1 MWTQINPDINWWQVS
16 SNLLPTKS
24 GTEIYMTKSVTAGS
38 YIGVPGIFTSDNS
51 KTYKWF
57 RLTFQAKSSMVTNSI
72 QIYNA
77 GWTFIPIKNPAL
89 SPIYQDYEFI
99 MKYNSGYVWGMIS
112 MYTTIPD
119 TGSSIALNNITLSQA
134 GWSNMD

>member
-1 MWTQINPDINWWQVS
+1 
-16 SNLLPTKS
+16 LPTKS
-24 GTEIYMTKSVTAGS
+24 GTEIYITKSTTASS
-38 YIGVPGIFTSDNS
+38 YFGISGNFAE

-57 RLTFQAKSSMVTNSI
+57 RLTFQAKSNTVTNSI
-72 QIYNA
+72 QIHNTA
-77 GWTFIPIKNPAL
+77 WTSIIIKNPAL
-89 SPIYQDYEFI
+89 SSVYQDYEFI
-99 MKYNSGYVWGMIS
+99 MKYDSGWGIIS

>member
-1 MWTQINPDINWWQVS
+1 
-16 SNLLPTKS
+16 
-24 GTEIYMTKSVTAGS
+24 MTKSVTAGS
-38 YIGVPGIFTSDNS
+38 YIGVPYIFTSDNS

-72 QIYNA
+72 QIYNT

-99 MKYNSGYVWGMIS
+99 MKYKAGYGMI
-112 MYTTIPD
+112 
-119 TGSSIALNNITLSQA
+119 
-134 GWSNMD
+134 